1 MASAASRP
9 AALRVTSGPVAVTT
23 GTTPSSRHRISPVPA
38 LYRSYPDTGSPK
50 NRAVAPHTNPT
61 PGVRTCRAVNR
72 RHRPS
77 RISPR
82 ICSSTDRHNGTP
94 GSMACSSSR
103 WAAGG
108 RVATMAG
115 AKT

>member
-1 MASAASRP
+1 
-9 AALRVTSGPVAVTT
+9 
-23 GTTPSSRHRISPVPA
+23 VPA

-50 NRAVAPHTNPT
+50 NLAVAAHTSPT
-61 PGVRTCRAVNR
+61 PGVRTCLAVNR

-77 RISPR
+77 RISPH

-94 GSMACSSSR
+94 GSIACTSSR
-103 WAAGG
+103 CAGSG
-108 RVATMAG
+108 SVETMAG